1 MRILLVGNAHH
12 DLNGARYY
20 NPEAKLKNG
29 FIRNG
34 HAVHFFSPKDV
45 ARSSTIFRSSRI
57 GQKHSNAA
65 FLETVRIFKPDMIAF
80 IHSVH
85 ITDESFADAK
95 RIRPGVRLVQ
105 ICVDPL
111 FRPKNIAVLEKRKT
125 IADATFITTA
135 GAALKPYA
143 RKGAVVSFIPNW
155 VDPAIETG
163 RAFERSDQHYDLFFA
178 ARAHVGEYNGDPR
191 FTFPV
196 AVQRT
201 DDLSIDLHGVDGRPA
216 LHGAAFYDHMNDARM
231 ALNLNGDRQGDVK
244 EPAPLALR
252 YLYNSDRVAQVMGSG
267 LLAISTR
274 ANHLYELFPEGK
286 EMVFADTVEEM
297 LEIVRR
303 YKRDDN
309 ARRIIAEAGWR
320 KSHAE
325 YSVDLVTRYIEE
337 VSFGRALSHHYQ
349 WPTELYAGK

>member
-34 HAVHFFSPKDV
+34 HVVHFFSPKDI

-65 FLETVRIFKPDMIAF
+65 FLDCVRIFKPSMIVF

-85 ITDESFADAK
+85 ITEESFVEAK

-111 FRPKNIAVLEKRKT
+111 FRPKNIAVLKRRKL
-125 IADATFITTA
+125 ISDATFITTA
-135 GAALKPYA
+135 GEALKPYA
-143 RKGAVVSFIPNW
+143 GKDSVVSFIPNW

-163 RAFERSDQHYDLFFA
+163 RAFTESDQRYDVFFA
-178 ARAHVGEYNGDPR
+178 ARAHVGEYEGDPR

-196 AVQRT
+196 AVR
-201 DDLSIDLHGVDGRPA
+201 DSSDLTIDLHGVDGQPA
-216 LHGAAFYDHMNDARM
+216 LHGAAFYEHMTDARM

-267 LLAISTR
+267 LLAVSTR
-274 ANHLYELFPEGK
+274 ANHLFEMFADGE
-286 EMVFADTVEEM
+286 EMVFADKVDDM
-297 LEIVRR
+297 LETLRR
-303 YKRDDN
+303 YKRDDA
-309 ARRIIAEAGWR
+309 ARRRIAEAGWR
-320 KSHAE
+320 KSHTE

-337 VSFGRALSHHYQ
+337 VSFERAFSHHYQ
-349 WPTELYAGK
+349 WPTTLYTA